1 MQERRSFMYERLQEL
16 CKQRG
21 TTITAVCEKVTGNKG
36 NLRTWKKDYMRSD
49 WLDKVASLLETSTDY
64 ILGRTDNPDNSMNN
78 NISGTDTVNSDIQSN
93 TNAILEIETIISKLT
108 GASRYRAIADVLEVL
123 EKYS

>member
-1 MQERRSFMYERLQEL
+1 MYERLQEL

-49 WLDKVASLLETSTDY
+49 WLSEVASLLETSTDY
-64 ILGRTDNPDNSMNN
+64 ILGRTDNPDNNMNN
-78 NISGTDTVNSDIQSN
+78 NINITDTVNSDIQSN
-93 TNAILEIETIISKLT
+93 TNAIVEIETIISKLT
-108 GASRYRAIADVLEVL
+108 GASRYRAIADVLELL

>member
-1 MQERRSFMYERLQEL
+1 MYERLQEL

-36 NLRTWKKDYMRSD
+36 NLRTWKKNYMRSD
-49 WLDKVASLLETSTDY
+49 WLDEVASLLETSTDY
-64 ILGRTDNPDNSMNN
+64 ILGRTDNPDANMKN
-78 NISGTDTVNSDIQSN
+78 NIIISHDNNRTATQNSD
-93 TNAILEIETIISKLT
+93 NAIAEIETIISKLT

-123 EKYS
+123 EKYA

>member
-1 MQERRSFMYERLQEL
+1 MYERLQEL

-49 WLDKVASLLETSTDY
+49 WLDEVASLLETSTDY
-64 ILGRTDNPDNSMNN
+64 ILGRTDNPDTSVKNSIVIGHDN
-78 NISGTDTVNSDIQSN
+78 SGTATVNSDIPSN
-93 TNAILEIETIISKLT
+93 NNAIAEIETIISRLT

-123 EKYS
+123 EKYA

>member
-1 MQERRSFMYERLQEL
+1 MYERLQEL

-49 WLDKVASLLETSTDY
+49 WLDEVASLLETSTDY
-64 ILGRTDNPDNSMNN
+64 ILGRTDNPDTSVKNSIVIGNDN
-78 NISGTDTVNSDIQSN
+78 SETATVNSDVPSN
-93 TNAILEIETIISKLT
+93 NNAIAEIETIISKLT

-123 EKYS
+123 EKYA

>member
-1 MQERRSFMYERLQEL
+1 MYERLQEL

-49 WLDKVASLLETSTDY
+49 WLDEVASLLETSTDY
-64 ILGRTDNPDNSMNN
+64 ILGRTDNPDINMNN
-78 NISGTDTVNSDIQSN
+78 NIIIGHDNSGTSTVNGDMQSN
-93 TNAILEIETIISKLT
+93 NNAIVEIETIISKLT

-123 EKYS
+123 EKYA